1 MSQLLGDRYQAV
13 KILKTYG
20 FGKTYLAADMQLP
33 DRPKCIIKQLQ
44 YPDTSPKSRKLL
56 QILLEKKAEALT
68 SIAPHP
74 QIPELLDYFQGRQ
87 HFYLVEEFI
96 PGTSLE
102 TEIGGDRPF
111 SQANTIQF
119 LQESLTALSVIH
131 NAGLIH
137 LNLKPSNLIRH
148 GTTGKLI
155 LTGLGIFHDICDRA
169 WRSHTQTAPGELN
182 GTAVYMSPEQQ
193 DHQPQFSSDLYTLGI
208 IAIQAATGYSRAE
221 LSTYA
226 GAAKTSSPEEAWHY
240 GISLDP
246 RLIQLLNRLIHPSSQ
261 QRYQLTKDALAD
273 LQALQ
278 HNTAVNAV
286 SNNTQK
292 PPNPPPPQP
301 PEPATSSLPP
311 TTPTP
316 RNPQKW
322 RWGIGAVILGSAI
335 VVLMGIQLPQRL
347 ASLYFNHQGQN
358 AAEGDRPEVALSAYN
373 RALQLHPQ
381 NTTVLYQRGMLY
393 DRLGNTTAALEDF
406 TGAIQNSAT
415 PIEAY
420 YQRGNLRL
428 QLGDHQGAIAD
439 YSKALELNPNYTEA
453 YVNRGN
459 AQASLGNERQATQDY
474 TKAIEQ
480 DENFAAAYLNRC
492 LSRSNLG
499 DHFGAVEDCTN
510 AINLRPTH
518 PYAYQNRGLARRRV
532 GDFQGAIM
540 DYNTAIELNPEDA
553 DPYYNRGLARYD
565 LGDTGGAI
573 DDFSIAIELNQDHVL
588 AYYDR
593 ARLWLEQGDRD
604 RAITDFQIAAT
615 RCLELSRLGCYED
628 AQYQL
633 NELGVT
639 LSELSEANS
648 GTKRGD

>member
-20 FGKTYLAADMQLP
+20 FGKTYLATDTQLP

-56 QILLEKKAEALT
+56 QILLEKKAEAFT

-74 QIPELLDYFQGRQ
+74 QIPCLLDYFQGRQ

-102 TEIGGDRPF
+102 KEIGCDRPF
-111 SQANTIQF
+111 SQSKLIQL

-131 NAGLIH
+131 DAGLIH

-148 GTTGKLI
+148 ATTGKLMLI
-155 LTGLGIFHDICDRA
+155 GLGIFHDICDRA
-169 WRSHTQTAPGELN
+169 WRSHTQTTPGDLN
-182 GTAVYMSPEQQ
+182 GSALYMAPEQQ
-193 DHQPQFSSDLYTLGI
+193 ENQPQFNSDLYTLGI
-208 IAIQAATGYSRAE
+208 IAIQAATGYSAAE
-221 LSTYA
+221 LSTYPLETQ
-226 GAAKTSSPEEAWHY
+226 AATPEEAWYY

-246 RLIQLLNRLIHPSSQ
+246 RLVQLLNRLIHPSSQ

-273 LQALQ
+273 LQSFYRKNSV
-278 HNTAVNAV
+278 NTVP
-286 SNNTQK
+286 TDTKKQK
-292 PPNPPPPQP
+292 DAAELTAP
-301 PEPATSSLPP
+301 PESSPLPP
-311 TTPTP
+311 TAPTP
-316 RNPQKW
+316 RNKRGW
-322 RWGIGAVILGSAI
+322 RWGIAS
-335 VVLMGIQLPQRL
+335 VVLGGAIATLAGIQLPQRL
-347 ASLYFNHQGQN
+347 TSRYFSHQGQT
-358 AAEGDRPEVALSAYN
+358 AAERDRPLVALNAYN
-373 RALQLHPQ
+373 RALQWHPK
-381 NTTVLYQRGMLY
+381 NTTVLYQRGRLH

-406 TGAIQNSAT
+406 TQAIQQNAT
-415 PIEAY
+415 PVEAY

-428 QLGDHQGAIAD
+428 QLGDYQGAIAD
-439 YSKALELNPNYTEA
+439 YTQALELNPNYTQA

-480 DENFAAAYLNRC
+480 DGNFAAAYLNRC

-499 DHFGAVEDCTN
+499 DHFGAVEDCTK

-573 DDFSIAIELNQDHVL
+573 NDFSIAIELNEDHVL

-593 ARLWLEQGDRD
+593 ARLWLEQGDRT
-604 RAITDFQIAAT
+604 RAIADFQIAAS
-615 RCLELSRLGCYED
+615 RCLELSRIGCYED

-648 GTKRGD
+648 GTTNGD